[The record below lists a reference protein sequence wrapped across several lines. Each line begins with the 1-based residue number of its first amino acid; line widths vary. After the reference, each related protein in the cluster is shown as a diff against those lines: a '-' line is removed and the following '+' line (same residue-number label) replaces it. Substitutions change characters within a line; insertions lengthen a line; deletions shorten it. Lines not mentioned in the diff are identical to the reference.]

1 MRRIMNNFP
10 MAERPHLATARLG
23 RIETPR
29 APAPE
34 TVEGELIKP
43 SKLLV

>member
-1 MRRIMNNFP
+1 MNNFP

-23 RIETPR
+23 RIGPR
-29 APAPE
+29 APALE

-43 SKLLV
+43 STLLV